1 MLSRAGTLWHGPG
14 TRGHPAGEGPAGP
27 TAAQYLSDSAPPGGR
42 RGRPCPEWSPSHCS
56 ERGRAA
62 RSTPRALRRER
73 IGRQR
78 RARSSAHRPPQ
89 SPARGDGAAPGSAPG
104 TPLRRAGLRPS
115 RSAASRPRRRRPHTR
130 TSPRRRQKAPHVRAR
145 SRPSP
150 AEQRGAE
157 PGRAARRVKRF
168 PRFAR
173 SSRGAAAGVGPF
185 VPRESFP
192 AKGKARASL
201 SARLEPAAFVSARGA
216 QPLPRG
222 AAAGPEPR
230 GPASTARTGRS
241 AAPRRGRNRAARR
254 PSETPRRWHGDAH
267 EDTAPA
273 PGGDAHLPGKTG
285 PRPPVRGRS
294 RGAPGAAGGPDSLPP
309 HAVAPGPPPPAAP
322 SRTPRGRRA
331 RPSEADAAR

>member
-1 MLSRAGTLWHGPG
+1 MLSRAGTLWHGAG

-216 QPLPRG
+216 QPRAEGGTARPGAPPKPRGAGTGTRTRTPPLRRVGTRISRGKRGRGRPYEDGAGGRRALPGARTLSRRTWLPRG
-222 AAAGPEPR
+222 RPRPLPRAERPAGAGPGRAKPMPR
-230 GPASTARTGRS
+230 G
-241 AAPRRGRNRAARR
+241 
-254 PSETPRRWHGDAH
+254 D
-267 EDTAPA
+267 
-273 PGGDAHLPGKTG
+273 
-285 PRPPVRGRS
+285 
-294 RGAPGAAGGPDSLPP
+294 
-309 HAVAPGPPPPAAP
+309 GPPPLPAAP
-322 SRTPRGRRA
+322 PALPRCGVPA
-331 RPSEADAAR
+331 P